1 MKLVNYYPNLSM
13 ETTFMNTE
21 NSKTIESHKFVLILP
36 QRLDLR
42 SYRKHDALLNLSIFY
57 TRKNRRQYH
66 IRQYI
71 QK

>member
-21 NSKTIESHKFVLILP
+21 NNKTIESHKFVPTLP

-42 SYRKHDALLNLSIFY
+42 S
-57 TRKNRRQYH
+57 
-66 IRQYI
+66 
-71 QK
+71 

>member
-42 SYRKHDALLNLSIFY
+42 S
-57 TRKNRRQYH
+57 
-66 IRQYI
+66 
-71 QK
+71 